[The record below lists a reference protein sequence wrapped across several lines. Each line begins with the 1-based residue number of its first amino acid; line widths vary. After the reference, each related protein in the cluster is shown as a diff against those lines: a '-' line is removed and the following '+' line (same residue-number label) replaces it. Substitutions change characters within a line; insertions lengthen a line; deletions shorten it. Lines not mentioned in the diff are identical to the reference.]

1 MAITHKG
8 MGMLLK
14 HHALDPEKN
23 SDEDVKNCVDA
34 AIKNS
39 DEAMPE
45 ESDAGTTED
54 DMADEPESVTNRAD
68 AEALEASEAKVAA
81 LEAEK
86 AALEK
91 KLKEKPAPLY
101 NRRTAG
107 QPNVE
112 IEGEDESAA
121 EEASRREKISN
132 RASDLE
138 KTGVNPIVA
147 YNRAYAEFSVK
158 NKK

>member
-1 MAITHKG
+1 
-8 MGMLLK
+8 MLFK
-14 HHALDPEKN
+14 HHGLHPVD
-23 SDEDVKNCVDA
+23 STDEDVKNCVDA

-54 DMADEPESVTNRAD
+54 DMADEPESVTNRAN
-68 AEALEASEAKVAA
+68 AEALEASEAKV
-81 LEAEK
+81 

>member
-8 MGMLLK
+8 ISMLLK

-23 SDEDVKNCVDA
+23 SDDDVKNCVDA

-39 DEAMPE
+39 DDALPE
-45 ESDAGTTED
+45 ESESGASEE
-54 DMADEPESVTNRAD
+54 AEEPESVTNRAD
-68 AEALEASEAKVAA
+68 REALEAAEAKVAE

-121 EEASRREKISN
+121 EAASRQEKISN
-132 RASDLE
+132 RASELE

-158 NKK
+158 NRK